1 MTDYTAIDNLTF
13 EQLKNLY
20 SKVPKEVKAALP
32 KHNVP
37 NWESDNI
44 AIIRRKLITIYK
56 GLDSNSTGGK
66 Q

>member
-20 SKVPKEVKAALP
+20 SKVPKEVKEVLP

>member
-20 SKVPKEVKAALP
+20 SKVPKEIKEVLP
-32 KHNVP
+32 KYNVP

-56 GLDSNSTGGK
+56 RMDSKTADFK
-66 Q
+66 

>member
-13 EQLKNLY
+13 EELKNLY
-20 SKVPKEVKAALP
+20 SKVPKEIKDILP
-32 KHNVP
+32 KYNVP

-56 GLDSNSTGGK
+56 RMDSKTADFK
-66 Q
+66 

>member
-13 EQLKNLY
+13 EELKNLY
-20 SKVPKEVKAALP
+20 SKVPKEIKDVLP
-32 KHNVP
+32 KYNVP

-56 GLDSNSTGGK
+56 RMDSKTADFK
-66 Q
+66 

>member
-20 SKVPKEVKAALP
+20 SKVPKEIKAALP
-32 KHNVP
+32 KYNVP

-44 AIIRRKLITIYK
+44 AIIRRKLIAIYK
-56 GLDSNSTGGK
+56 GMDSKSTSGK

>member
-20 SKVPKEVKAALP
+20 SKVPKEVKDVLP
-32 KHNVP
+32 KYNVP

-56 GLDSNSTGGK
+56 RMDSRTADFK
-66 Q
+66 

>member
-20 SKVPKEVKAALP
+20 SKVPKEIKEALP
-32 KHNVP
+32 KYNVP

-56 GLDSNSTGGK
+56 RMDSKTADFK
-66 Q
+66 